1 MRKILVMGAGAVGGC
16 FGGMLARSGAHVT
29 FLARGPQLEAMQ
41 RSGLRVESA
50 AVGEF
55 VAHPTAVKRL
65 NGDWKA
71 DLIVFCVK
79 AYDNAGAIELI
90 APAVGGSATILT
102 LQNGIGGGDQLAE
115 AFGRDRVLLGAAYIE
130 ALRTAP
136 GAVAHAGS
144 AEIVFGEE
152 DGVRTRRVDNIHEVF
167 SGAGIEARVSEDI
180 LADLWSKLVF
190 ICALSGMTCITR
202 SSFDRVIDTSATRD
216 LARQV
221 MREAEAVGR
230 AKGVELAADIVDST
244 MAHFQE
250 HKDEMVSSMHA
261 DLMAGKPLELSVLN
275 GAVSRMG
282 KEARVATPANDFITA
297 CLTPADDA
305 ARAALA

>member
-16 FGGMLARSGAHVT
+16 FGGMLARSGADVT

-41 RSGLRVESA
+41 SSGLRVESA

-55 VAHPTAVKRL
+55 VVHPAAVDRL
-65 NGDWKA
+65 NGDWQA

-90 APAVGGSATILT
+90 ASSVGSSTAILT
-102 LQNGIGGGDQLAE
+102 LQNGVGGGDQLAK

-130 ALRTAP
+130 ASRTAP
-136 GAVAHAGS
+136 GAVAHTGS
-144 AEIVFGEE
+144 AAIVYGEE
-152 DGVRTRRVDNIHEVF
+152 DGVRTGRVDDIHELL
-167 SGAGIEARVSEDI
+167 SRAGIEARVSEDI

-202 SSFDRVIDTSATRD
+202 SSFGRVIDTSATRD

-230 AKGVELAADIVDST
+230 ARGVKLAADIVDST
-244 MAHFQE
+244 MAHFLAN
-250 HKDEMVSSMHA
+250 KDEMVSSMHA
-261 DLMAGKPLELSVLN
+261 DLIAGKPLELSVLN
-275 GAVSRMG
+275 GAVTRMG

-305 ARAALA
+305 ARAALG